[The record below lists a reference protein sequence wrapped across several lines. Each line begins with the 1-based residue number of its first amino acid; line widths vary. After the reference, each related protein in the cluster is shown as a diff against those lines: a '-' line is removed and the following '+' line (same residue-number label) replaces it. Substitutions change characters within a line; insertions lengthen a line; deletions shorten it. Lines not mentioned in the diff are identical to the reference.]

1 MGTVD
6 TSQKRT
12 DIPHLPIKD
21 FSMSKSIREKFE
33 TFLDEIDWSSP
44 KFSRKR
50 EYLLYS
56 IKNAQNDEELLN
68 IMCRVFYN
76 GYFMFLEER
85 ILGR

>member
-1 MGTVD
+1 
-6 TSQKRT
+6 
-12 DIPHLPIKD
+12 
-21 FSMSKSIREKFE
+21 MSKSIREKFE
-33 TFLDEIDWSSP
+33 TFLDETDWHSP
-44 KFSRKR
+44 KFSKKR